1 MYKEIIQFYR
11 IGKELGLS
19 RREINKILFTRSN
32 DRHSLRLSLIILVI
46 IASILIGV
54 FIIFSGLSISR
65 NTYPTG
71 ARYSTIKGKDFKR
84 NKKKLKYEAK

>member
-19 RREINKILFTRSN
+19 RRDINKILFTGSN
-32 DRHSLRLSLIILVI
+32 NRHSLRLSLIIFAI

-54 FIIFSGLSISR
+54 LIIISGLSISR

-71 ARYSTIKGKDFKR
+71 ARYSTIKGMDFKH
-84 NKKKLKYEAK
+84 NKKN

>member
-19 RREINKILFTRSN
+19 RREINKFLLTGSN
-32 DRHSLRLSLIILVI
+32 DRHSLRLSLIIVAI

-54 FIIFSGLSISR
+54 FIIISGLSISR

-71 ARYSTIKGKDFKR
+71 ARYSTIKGKDFRKH
-84 NKKKLKYEAK
+84 KTFD